1 MASRASHRRNEASGP
16 TYRTGSTKV
25 PGGLRDDEVERIL
38 VVLDLGVEAREVEAV
53 REIFLVYLTEIL
65 VSPGRNKL
73 QVWLERGASKV
84 W

>member
-1 MASRASHRRNEASGP
+1 MASRFLNLLARIIVAVEIEDVG
-16 TYRTGSTKV
+16 
-25 PGGLRDDEVERIL
+25 DEVKRIL
-38 VVLDLGVEAREVEAV
+38 IVWHFGIQAGEVEAV